1 MDFEEFTKLM
11 NDEEEDKSVNKDEL
25 DEIVKYINDNLE
37 RCSLEEEQREKKL
50 YETMYDID
58 MELKKTHVMFEYAK
72 IIDENQIELILGE
85 QDNIIPDYSNTIIIK
100 ILESEHYYFYAIV
113 PYNENGALSN
123 SNCIIGNFGIDNLI
137 SKRDIIDSI
146 LAGELLIGIRSI
158 YYDLNLINNIK
169 ISTEYGEIIEY
180 YKNDDEYKK
189 NENHKYNEN
198 NKYNE
203 KYSEKHGWFQ
213 YDFLA

>member
-1 MDFEEFTKLM
+1 MDFEEFKNLM
-11 NDEEEDKSVNKDEL
+11 NNDEEDKFVNKDEL
-25 DEIVKYINDNLE
+25 DEIVKYINNNLE
-37 RCSLEEEQREKKL
+37 RCSLEEEQREKEIL
-50 YETMYDID
+50 ETMYEID
-58 MELKKTHVMFEYAK
+58 MELKKTNVMFEYAK
-72 IIDENQIELILGE
+72 IIDENQIELILEE

-146 LAGELLIGIRSI
+146 LAGELLIGVRSI

-169 ISTEYGEIIEY
+169 ISTEYDEIIEY
-180 YKNDDEYKK
+180 YNNYKN
-189 NENHKYNEN
+189 
-198 NKYNE
+198 NE
-203 KYSEKHGWFQ
+203 KNIKNKLNNDININNQNVINYLS
-213 YDFLA
+213 

>member
-11 NDEEEDKSVNKDEL
+11 NDDEEDKSVNKDEL

-37 RCSLEEEQREKKL
+37 RCSLEEEQREKQML
-50 YETMYDID
+50 ETMYKID
-58 MELKKTHVMFEYAK
+58 MELKKTHVAFEYAK
-72 IIDENQIELILGE
+72 IVDENQIELILGE
-85 QDNIIPDYSNTIIIK
+85 QENSILEYYKSTIIIK

-146 LAGELLIGIRSI
+146 LAGEILIGARSI
-158 YYDLNLINNIK
+158 YYDLILINNIR
-169 ISTEYGEIIEY
+169 ISTEYEEIIEY
-180 YKNDDEYKK
+180 YKN
-189 NENHKYNEN
+189 NEN
-198 NKYNE
+198 NKNNEKNKINE
-203 KYSEKHGWFQ
+203 KYRWVR

>member
-1 MDFEEFTKLM
+1 MDFEEFKNLM
-11 NDEEEDKSVNKDEL
+11 NNNKEDKYINKDEL
-25 DEIVKYINDNLE
+25 DELVKYINNNLE
-37 RCSLEEEQREKKL
+37 RCSLEEEKREKEIL
-50 YETMYDID
+50 ETMYDID
-58 MELKKTHVMFEYAK
+58 IEFKKTHVMFEYAK

-113 PYNENGALSN
+113 PYNKNGAY
-123 SNCIIGNFGIDNLI
+123 SNCIIGNFGIDNLVL
-137 SKRDIIDSI
+137 KRDIIDSI
-146 LAGELLIGIRSI
+146 LAGEILIGVRSI

-203 KYSEKHGWFQ
+203 KYSKNYRWFQ
-213 YDFLA
+213 YDFLS

>member
-1 MDFEEFTKLM
+1 MDFEEFKNLM
-11 NDEEEDKSVNKDEL
+11 NNDEEDKFVNKDEL
-25 DEIVKYINDNLE
+25 DEIVKYINNNLE
-37 RCSLEEEQREKKL
+37 RCSLEEEQREKEIL
-50 YETMYDID
+50 ETMYEID
-58 MELKKTHVMFEYAK
+58 MELKKTNVMFEYAK

-146 LAGELLIGIRSI
+146 LAGELLIGVRSI

-169 ISTEYGEIIEY
+169 ISTEYDEIIEY
-180 YKNDDEYKK
+180 YNNYKN
-189 NENHKYNEN
+189 
-198 NKYNE
+198 NE
-203 KYSEKHGWFQ
+203 KNIKNKLNNDININNQNVINYLS
-213 YDFLA
+213 

>member
-11 NDEEEDKSVNKDEL
+11 NNDEEDKSINKDEL
-25 DEIVKYINDNLE
+25 EEIVKYINDNLE

-113 PYNENGALSN
+113 PYNENGAY

-146 LAGELLIGIRSI
+146 LAGELLIGVRSI

-169 ISTEYGEIIEY
+169 NSTEYDEIIEY

-189 NENHKYNEN
+189 NEN

-203 KYSEKHGWFQ
+203 KYSETRRWFQ

>member
-50 YETMYDID
+50 YETMYEID
-58 MELKKTHVMFEYAK
+58 MELKKTHVTFEYAK
-72 IIDENQIELILGE
+72 IIDENQIELILEE

-113 PYNENGALSN
+113 PYNKNGAY
-123 SNCIIGNFGIDNLI
+123 SNCIIGNFGIDNLV

-146 LAGELLIGIRSI
+146 LAGEILIGIRSI
-158 YYDLNLINNIK
+158 YYDLNVINNIK
-169 ISTEYGEIIEY
+169 ISTEYDEIIEY
-180 YKNDDEYKK
+180 YKNNKVNIK
-189 NENHKYNEN
+189 NKLN
-198 NKYNE
+198 NDININNQNVINYL
-203 KYSEKHGWFQ
+203 S
-213 YDFLA
+213 

>member
-37 RCSLEEEQREKKL
+37 RCSLEEEQREKEIVK
-50 YETMYDID
+50 TMYEID
-58 MELKKTHVMFEYAK
+58 MELKKTHVTFEYAK
-72 IIDENQIELILGE
+72 IIDEHQIELILGE

-113 PYNENGALSN
+113 PYNKNGAY
-123 SNCIIGNFGIDNLI
+123 SNCIIGNFGIDNLVL
-137 SKRDIIDSI
+137 KRDIIDSI
-146 LAGELLIGIRSI
+146 LAGEILIGVRSI

-169 ISTEYGEIIEY
+169 ISTEYDEIIEY
-180 YKNDDEYKK
+180 YKNNKVNIK
-189 NENHKYNEN
+189 NKLN
-198 NKYNE
+198 NDININNQNVINYL
-203 KYSEKHGWFQ
+203 S
-213 YDFLA
+213 

>member
-11 NDEEEDKSVNKDEL
+11 NDDKEDKSVNKDEL
-25 DEIVKYINDNLE
+25 DQIVKYINDNLE
-37 RCSLEEEQREKKL
+37 RCSLEEEQREKEVH
-50 YETMYDID
+50 ETMYDID

-85 QDNIIPDYSNTIIIK
+85 QDNISLDYYNTIIIK

-113 PYNENGALSN
+113 PYNKNGAY
-123 SNCIIGNFGIDNLI
+123 SNCIIGNFGIDNLV

-146 LAGELLIGIRSI
+146 LAGEILIGVRSI

-169 ISTEYGEIIEY
+169 NSTEYDEIMEY
-180 YKNDDEYKK
+180 YKN
-189 NENHKYNEN
+189 NIKYNKFIN
-198 NKYNE
+198 YL
-203 KYSEKHGWFQ
+203 S
-213 YDFLA
+213 

>member
-11 NDEEEDKSVNKDEL
+11 NDDDEDKSVNKDEL

-50 YETMYDID
+50 YETMCEID
-58 MELKKTHVMFEYAK
+58 KELKKTHVTFEYAK

-137 SKRDIIDSI
+137 SKRDIIDLI
-146 LAGELLIGIRSI
+146 LNGELLIGVRSI
-158 YYDLNLINNIK
+158 YYDLILINNIK
-169 ISTEYGEIIEY
+169 ISTEYDEIIEY
-180 YKNDDEYKK
+180 YKN
-189 NENHKYNEN
+189 NEN
-198 NKYNE
+198 NNKNKNNNKNNNL
-203 KYSEKHGWFQ
+203 KYSEKWRWIR
-213 YDFLA
+213 YDFLV

>member
-11 NDEEEDKSVNKDEL
+11 NDEEEDKSVNKNEL

-50 YETMYDID
+50 YETMYEID
-58 MELKKTHVMFEYAK
+58 MELKKTHVTFEYAK
-72 IIDENQIELILGE
+72 IIDENQIELILEE

-113 PYNENGALSN
+113 PYNKNGAY
-123 SNCIIGNFGIDNLI
+123 SNCIIGNFGIDNLVL
-137 SKRDIIDSI
+137 KRDIIDSI
-146 LAGELLIGIRSI
+146 LAGEILIGVRSI

-169 ISTEYGEIIEY
+169 ISTEYDEIIEY
-180 YKNDDEYKK
+180 YKNNKVNIK
-189 NENHKYNEN
+189 NKLN
-198 NKYNE
+198 NDININNQNVINYL
-203 KYSEKHGWFQ
+203 S
-213 YDFLA
+213 

>member
-1 MDFEEFTKLM
+1 MDFEEFTKIM
-11 NDEEEDKSVNKDEL
+11 NNDEEDKSVNKDEL

-58 MELKKTHVMFEYAK
+58 MELKKTHVTFEYAK

-85 QDNIIPDYSNTIIIK
+85 QDNIILEFYKTTIIIK

-113 PYNENGALSN
+113 PYNKNGAY

-137 SKRDIIDSI
+137 LKRDIIDSI
-146 LAGELLIGIRSI
+146 LAGELLIGVRSI

-169 ISTEYGEIIEY
+169 NSTEYGEIIEY
-180 YKNDDEYKK
+180 YKNSE
-189 NENHKYNEN
+189 ENII
-198 NKYNE
+198 KYNE
-203 KYSEKHGWFQ
+203 KHRLFQ
-213 YDFLA
+213 YDFLAENKEK

>member
-1 MDFEEFTKLM
+1 MDFEEFIKLM

-37 RCSLEEEQREKKL
+37 RCSLEEEQIEKKL
-50 YETMYDID
+50 YDTMYEID

-72 IIDENQIELILGE
+72 IIDKNQIELILGE
-85 QDNIIPDYSNTIIIK
+85 QDNIILEFYKTTIIIK

-113 PYNENGALSN
+113 PYNENGAY

-137 SKRDIIDSI
+137 LKRDIIDSI
-146 LAGELLIGIRSI
+146 LAGELLIGVRSI

-169 ISTEYGEIIEY
+169 NSTEYDEIIEY

-189 NENHKYNEN
+189 NEN

-203 KYSEKHGWFQ
+203 KYSEKRRWVQ
-213 YDFLA
+213 YDFLALA

>member
-11 NDEEEDKSVNKDEL
+11 NDDEEDKSVNKDEL

-58 MELKKTHVMFEYAK
+58 MELKKTYLTFESAK

-85 QDNIIPDYSNTIIIK
+85 QDNINIIPDYSNTIIIK

-123 SNCIIGNFGIDNLI
+123 SNSIIGNLGIDNLI
-137 SKRDIIDSI
+137 SKRDIIDLI

-158 YYDLNLINNIK
+158 YYDLILINNIR

-180 YKNDDEYKK
+180 YKNYKNNEANKNNKENKK
-189 NENHKYNEN
+189 NEK
-198 NKYNE
+198 
-203 KYSEKHGWFQ
+203 WRWIQ
-213 YDFLA
+213 YDFLAETKD

>member
-50 YETMYDID
+50 YETMYEID
-58 MELKKTHVMFEYAK
+58 MELKKTHVTFEYAK
-72 IIDENQIELILGE
+72 IIDENQIELILEE

-113 PYNENGALSN
+113 PYNKNGAY
-123 SNCIIGNFGIDNLI
+123 SNCIIGNFGIDNLVL
-137 SKRDIIDSI
+137 KRDIIDSI
-146 LAGELLIGIRSI
+146 LAGEILIGVRSI

-169 ISTEYGEIIEY
+169 ISTEYDEIIEY
-180 YKNDDEYKK
+180 YKNNKVNIK
-189 NENHKYNEN
+189 NKLN
-198 NKYNE
+198 NDININNQNVINYL
-203 KYSEKHGWFQ
+203 S
-213 YDFLA
+213 

>member
-1 MDFEEFTKLM
+1 MDFEEFKKLM
-11 NDEEEDKSVNKDEL
+11 NDDNENKSVNKDEL

-58 MELKKTHVMFEYAK
+58 MELKKTHVTFEYAK

-85 QDNIIPDYSNTIIIK
+85 QDDIIPTYSNTIIIK

-123 SNCIIGNFGIDNLI
+123 CNCIMGIFGIDNLI

-146 LAGELLIGIRSI
+146 LAGELLIGVRSI
-158 YYDLNLINNIK
+158 YYDINLINNIK
-169 ISTEYGEIIEY
+169 ISTDYDEIIEY
-180 YKNDDEYKK
+180 YNNYKN
-189 NENHKYNEN
+189 
-198 NKYNE
+198 NE
-203 KYSEKHGWFQ
+203 KNIKNKLNNDININNQNVINYLS
-213 YDFLA
+213 